1 MSKISPCL
9 WFNGQAEEAANFYVS
24 VFGDGSVDSISRY
37 PADSPFPVSFP
48 AGTAMLVE
56 FTLFGQS
63 YQALNGGP
71 DFTFDEA
78 VSLSVACTDQTELD
92 RYFNLLTADGGS
104 PGPCGWLKDR
114 YGLSWQLVPDAMV
127 AIMKSGDAQAI
138 GRAMTAMMGMQ
149 KLDVAALEAAA
160 AGAEAGA
167 VAGAGVDA

>member
-24 VFGDGSVDSISRY
+24 LFGDGSIDSVSHY
-37 PADSPFPVSFP
+37 PADSPFPMFFP
-48 AGTAMLVE
+48 AGTVMLVE

-78 VSLSVACTDQTELD
+78 ISLSVACTDQAELD
-92 RYFNLLTADGGS
+92 RYFDALTGDGGS
-104 PGPCGWLKDR
+104 PGPCGWLKDK

-127 AIMKSGDAQAI
+127 AIMKSGDTQAV
-138 GRAMTAMMGMQ
+138 GRAMTAMMSMQ

-160 AGAEAGA
+160 AG
-167 VAGAGVDA
+167 VATDA